1 MSLRTICLF
10 LLFSFFLK
18 GLRLGVWQTTN
29 LLIGGTNLTN
39 INFANIGE
47 QVKFINT
54 MKYYQQSLSTV
65 AATMK
70 ETEKQNIN
78 FQSKKVINNNQKLNL
93 KFSSCTQEEQEWI
106 LNYISSGK
114 GAIAYETITQFIQP
128 EQEFFCIEQFY
139 LRLKV
144 SIIFKEECEVIKKP
158 YMTMKMENL
167 GESDILYN
175 FQNTIILCEILESRT
190 TYLDKDLNSL
200 KFLNR

>member
-78 FQSKKVINNNQKLNL
+78 FQSKKIINNNQKLNL

-114 GAIAYETITQFIQP
+114 GAIPYEMIT
-128 EQEFFCIEQFY
+128 
-139 LRLKV
+139 
-144 SIIFKEECEVIKKP
+144 
-158 YMTMKMENL
+158 
-167 GESDILYN
+167 
-175 FQNTIILCEILESRT
+175 
-190 TYLDKDLNSL
+190 
-200 KFLNR
+200 

>member
-70 ETEKQNIN
+70 ETEKQNIK
-78 FQSKKVINNNQKLNL
+78 FQCKKIINNNKKLNL

-114 GAIAYETITQFIQP
+114 KE
-128 EQEFFCIEQFY
+128 
-139 LRLKV
+139 
-144 SIIFKEECEVIKKP
+144 IFL
-158 YMTMKMENL
+158 M
-167 GESDILYN
+167 
-175 FQNTIILCEILESRT
+175 R
-190 TYLDKDLNSL
+190 
-200 KFLNR
+200 